1 MTVVY
6 FQTVSDRVTGHNS
19 ITFDAK
25 VAAFQVVS
33 HRIFSDKTAWFKS
46 KSVISVRKD
55 ADKLKKTAIYTTKK
69 MTQKLLPTAKKRQKN
84 KSHNYAQQP
93 VVMAFI
99 GKTTSMLSKTF
110 SYAV

>member
-1 MTVVY
+1 
-6 FQTVSDRVTGHNS
+6 
-19 ITFDAK
+19 

-69 MTQKLLPTAKKRQKN
+69 MTQKTFANSKETTKKQK
-84 KSHNYAQQP
+84 P
-93 VVMAFI
+93 
-99 GKTTSMLSKTF
+99 
-110 SYAV
+110 

>member
-6 FQTVSDRVTGHNS
+6 FQTISGWVTGHNS

-33 HRIFSDKTAWFKS
+33 HRIFSDKTAWFKP

-69 MTQKLLPTAKKRQKN
+69 MTQKTFANSKETTKKQK
-84 KSHNYAQQP
+84 P
-93 VVMAFI
+93 
-99 GKTTSMLSKTF
+99 
-110 SYAV
+110 

>member
-33 HRIFSDKTAWFKS
+33 HRIFSDKTAWFKP

-69 MTQKLLPTAKKRQKN
+69 MTQKTFANSKETTKKQK
-84 KSHNYAQQP
+84 P
-93 VVMAFI
+93 
-99 GKTTSMLSKTF
+99 
-110 SYAV
+110 